1 MFLRLKSCDD
11 SNLSASSK
19 RLSFSLSFFSA
30 ELTKTSTSIT
40 NSIIYCC
47 VNHQE
52 KKSYEKRNI
61 EIEFVEERESQNLSD
76 DFKHLVEV
84 VPGDVAVV
92 LRHLH
97 RRVPG
102 YLLRDCV
109 GEPALPQP
117 GVEVVPPAM
126 EAYASGILH
135 CFRYPHPFQSGA
147 QVVQDARPAQRLVG
161 VSDREHELVILSVL
175 RIEPSGE
182 LVWNRDLA

>member
-1 MFLRLKSCDD
+1 M
-11 SNLSASSK
+11 
-19 RLSFSLSFFSA
+19 
-30 ELTKTSTSIT
+30 
-40 NSIIYCC
+40 
-47 VNHQE
+47 NHQE

-135 CFRYPHPFQSGA
+135 CFRYPIRSRAERRLSRMHDRRNGLWESPIENTNSSSCPFCA
-147 QVVQDARPAQRLVG
+147 
-161 VSDREHELVILSVL
+161 
-175 RIEPSGE
+175 
-182 LVWNRDLA
+182 